1 VRLVAATSAP
11 LGDSTDDSAEPVRTM
26 PDLRGQT
33 LRQALASRAP
43 LEIEV
48 DTRGRGRVTAQE
60 PRPGTPVEPGER
72 AVLALAPGVA
82 EPVPGVVRQT
92 IGRVRATSGPAR

>member
-1 VRLVAATSAP
+1 
-11 LGDSTDDSAEPVRTM
+11 M

-33 LRQALASRAP
+33 LRQALAALAP

-60 PRPGTPVEPGER
+60 PGPGVPVEPGVR
-72 AVLALAPGVA
+72 AVLALAPAVA
-82 EPVPGVVRQT
+82 EPGPAFVRERRT
-92 IGRVRATSGPAR
+92 MGGVRAGSGPAR